1 MGFFEEVDASGIVE
15 RHIQEVLRLEEAE
28 SLVLLKRYRE
38 VRQELRDRLD
48 RVQGDTF
55 TAQQLRGVLAQVDG
69 AIIAMNISLV
79 GGMKEKAA
87 IFARH
92 GVDDSINEIQKFE
105 EMFTGAVAPINIDRL
120 LVASNTENFL
130 FNQYESSIS
139 AYSEG
144 LRSTLAMNLT
154 NESLMESPYSTV
166 IRKLGAFFQG
176 EEWKLQ
182 RIARSELHNVYS
194 LAKTNGLIQARDN
207 VLPDLK
213 KTLFHPMDSRTGE
226 DSKYSDRLKL
236 IANLDEPF
244 SYMWKGKKRTFFTID
259 RPNDRQIVVPY
270 REAWDQ

>member
-15 RHIQEVLRLEEAE
+15 RHIQEVLRLEEKE

-48 RVQGDTF
+48 RIQGDTF

-130 FNQYESSIS
+130 FNQYEASIS

-144 LRSTLAMNLT
+144 LRSNLAMNLT

-166 IRKLGAFFQG
+166 VRKLGAFFQG

-194 LAKTNGLIQARDN
+194 LAKTNGLIQARES

-213 KTLFHPMDSRTGE
+213 KTLFHPMDARTGE
-226 DSKYSDRLKL
+226 DSKHSDRLKL
-236 IANLDEPF
+236 IVNLDEPF